1 MFGCLIRDITD
12 VTSILQTT
20 EQSIES
26 MENPL
31 PFLSNGKNVYGVSD
45 WNRRKSLDSYAA
57 FGESCGVAAV
67 WVIIGGTIASE
78 VSTIIIIHFIV

>member
-1 MFGCLIRDITD
+1 MYH
-12 VTSILQTT
+12 SIILRTA

-26 MENPL
+26 IEKPL

-67 WVIIGGTIASE
+67 WVIIGGTITDEES
-78 VSTIIIIHFIV
+78 IIKITKLGM